1 MNCELSMDS
10 TALFL
15 FCRAGSTALFYLGR
29 AGSTALF
36 YLGRAGSTALMCG
49 YSKQKPPLP
58 CKWVAVV
65 FCGFYRYREKSPDS
79 QLGDSGG

>member
-10 TALFL
+10 TALFYL
-15 FCRAGSTALFYLGR
+15 GRAGSTALFYLGR

-49 YSKQKPPLP
+49 YSKQKPPP
-58 CKWVAVV
+58 
-65 FCGFYRYREKSPDS
+65 P
-79 QLGDSGG
+79 